1 MPNTANF
8 YRFSFGRS
16 FGRIVVP
23 KHRPNHA
30 SVDHCYRVQTQG
42 LQVQTLMCRLG
53 DRGQRRFPGVRRAIR
68 LSPSRREKFPGG
80 QCWRAGG
87 QREVSDR
94 GQEKFATP
102 PKGSSANASIP
113 HVEGGFK
120 TPPLACSPHNS
131 PPSKM
136 ILIRRPHSEE
146 RNTIH

>member
-1 MPNTANF
+1 MKNILP
-8 YRFSFGRS
+8 
-16 FGRIVVP
+16 
-23 KHRPNHA
+23 
-30 SVDHCYRVQTQG
+30 TQG

-80 QCWRAGG
+80 QCSRAGG

-113 HVEGGFK
+113 HVGGGFK
-120 TPPLACSPHNS
+120 TPPSLVRVTTL
-131 PPSKM
+131 PP
-136 ILIRRPHSEE
+136 LR
-146 RNTIH
+146 